1 LVLKEDGQ
9 ALPESHFKESGSPIT
24 GLPYAE
30 ALKGQNGKLGQW
42 SLEVKEGDVKKIDA
56 SLQQTVKINGE
67 DHIRL
72 NPDAIED
79 IWIVCEYQVV
89 K

>member
-1 LVLKEDGQ
+1 M
-9 ALPESHFKESGSPIT
+9 
-24 GLPYAE
+24 
-30 ALKGQNGKLGQW
+30 
-42 SLEVKEGDVKKIDA
+42 KKIDA